1 MMLADMLHVSKYLN
15 TGGYRERV
23 MSATRSRAPEFPAG
37 LEWFNVKDPVRL
49 DDQAGRIVLMDFGTF
64 SSIHCQHVLQD
75 IKSLL
80 RRFRKKV
87 TRERILSDVK
97 KKRFFVKKS
106 EERRRAHRKAVR
118 KEQQRL
124 RRERRRRY

>member
-1 MMLADMLHVSKYLN
+1 MGLVDAETGDGCGLPGPFCLVREQIVVDRETTLKTELEQVQTQDEYSLIGEVSSDLAHVTLKPGES
-15 TGGYRERV
+15 
-23 MSATRSRAPEFPAG
+23 PE
-37 LEWFNVKDPVRL
+37 
-49 DDQAGRIVLMDFGTF
+49 
-64 SSIHCQHVLQD
+64 
-75 IKSLL
+75 SLL

-97 KKRFFVKKS
+97 KKRFFIKKS
-106 EERRRAHRKAVR
+106 DERRRARRKAAR

>member
-1 MMLADMLHVSKYLN
+1 MGEVSSDLTQVTLKP
-15 TGGYRERV
+15 GE
-23 MSATRSRAPEFPAG
+23 S
-37 LEWFNVKDPVRL
+37 
-49 DDQAGRIVLMDFGTF
+49 
-64 SSIHCQHVLQD
+64 QD
-75 IKSLL
+75 SLL

-106 EERRRAHRKAVR
+106 DERRRAHRKAVR

>member
-1 MMLADMLHVSKYLN
+1 MRPLCKGAGERASRLAATENSGRLLGEGYSLIEEVSSDLA
-15 TGGYRERV
+15 RV
-23 MSATRSRAPEFPAG
+23 TLKPGES
-37 LEWFNVKDPVRL
+37 
-49 DDQAGRIVLMDFGTF
+49 
-64 SSIHCQHVLQD
+64 QD
-75 IKSLL
+75 SLL

-97 KKRFFVKKS
+97 KKRFFIKKS

-118 KEQQRL
+118 KQQQRM

>member
-1 MMLADMLHVSKYLN
+1 MLTEEVSQDLAHVTLKPNES
-15 TGGYRERV
+15 
-23 MSATRSRAPEFPAG
+23 
-37 LEWFNVKDPVRL
+37 
-49 DDQAGRIVLMDFGTF
+49 
-64 SSIHCQHVLQD
+64 QD
-75 IKSLL
+75 SLL

-118 KEQQRL
+118 KEKQRL